1 MSAIADL
8 LPYIDACQPAIKEAK
23 ERQHLTNA
31 QLAER
36 SGVSPSAVNKLLAGT
51 QVDPKLYNTVAI
63 CKVLGLSMD
72 RMFGLNG
79 EQDDAEKLN
88 ARIRELELELEL
100 ENQHLKTV
108 STMRTE
114 QMREN
119 RTSTI
124 ILIALCAILAIA
136 LTAYLVIDTNISDAG
151 LIRFG
156 DPTVYAW
163 VLIGLL
169 FLAVAAIVISVVKMF
184 GRVRRAY

>member
-1 MSAIADL
+1 MSAIEDL

-31 QLAER
+31 QLAEL
-36 SGVSPSAVNKLLAGT
+36 SGVSPSAVNKLMAGT
-51 QVDPKLYNTVAI
+51 QVEPKLYNAVAI

-72 RMFGLNG
+72 RMFGLSG
-79 EQDDAEKLN
+79 EQEDAEKLN
-88 ARIRELELELEL
+88 ARIRELEL

-114 QMREN
+114 QIREN

-124 ILIALCAILAIA
+124 VLIALCAILAVA
-136 LTAYLVIDTNISDAG
+136 LAAYLVIDTNISDAG